1 MDRRLKITLT
11 VLVIILLSIISFI
24 GLFVQDTKFMKD
36 LIPEYKLGMDLKGYR
51 ELSLAVSD
59 ETETVY
65 YNKDGKEVE
74 KKTED
79 GTTKEIP
86 VNSEE
91 ILTKENFNKTKQL
104 IDKRLSKLSISEYLI
119 RLNEKDGS
127 LTVQIP
133 EDNMT
138 DIASQFLYSQGKF
151 TIEDEDGQVL
161 LSNSDLK
168 KVQVGYSNETTGTTV
183 YLSFVF
189 NEESIEKVK
198 EISNTYVT
206 SSDEEGND
214 TSKKISMNIDGSP
227 LIETSFEEEISNG
240 TIYLTLG
247 SAQDNETINSYLE
260 QATNIGILIN
270 NGPIPITYTVE
281 GNRFIKSDI
290 DLENNLN
297 LIIAIGIIFVLA
309 SIVLIIRYKKLGL
322 LAALSNIGY
331 LAILLLIVRY
341 TNLIMTL
348 EGICGIILVALL
360 NYIIIVNLLENLK
373 KQNKSINEYKKAFN
387 KSMLSMVLVL
397 IPTIIIGIVLSFSTW
412 LPADSFG
419 TIIFWGVLIISL
431 YNAFVTRIMIINSV
445 KE

>member
-59 ETETVY
+59 EKETVY
-65 YNKDGKEVE
+65 YDKDGKEVE

-91 ILTKENFNKTKQL
+91 ILTKENFDKTKQL
-104 IDKRLSKLSISEYLI
+104 IDKRLSELNISEYFI

-127 LTVQIP
+127 FIVQIP

-183 YLSFVF
+183 HLSFVF

-260 QATNIGILIN
+260 QATNIAILIN

-412 LPADSFG
+412 LPAYSFG

>member
-59 ETETVY
+59 EKETVY
-65 YNKDGKEVE
+65 YDKDGKEVE

-104 IDKRLSKLSISEYLI
+104 IDKRLSELSISEYLI

-161 LSNSDLK
+161 LNNSNLK
-168 KVQVGYSNETTGTTV
+168 KVQVGYSNGTTGTTV
-183 YLSFVF
+183 NLSFIF

-206 SSDEEGND
+206 SSDEEGKD

-247 SAQDNETINSYLE
+247 SAQDNKTINSYLE
-260 QATNIGILIN
+260 QATNIAILIN

-297 LIIAIGIIFVLA
+297 LIIAIGIVFVLA

-322 LAALSNIGY
+322 LATLSNIGY

-348 EGICGIILVALL
+348 EGICGIILVTLL

-412 LPADSFG
+412 LPAYSFG

-431 YNAFVTRIMIINSV
+431 YNAFITRIMIINSV

>member
-1 MDRRLKITLT
+1 
-11 VLVIILLSIISFI
+11 
-24 GLFVQDTKFMKD
+24 
-36 LIPEYKLGMDLKGYR
+36 
-51 ELSLAVSD
+51 
-59 ETETVY
+59 
-65 YNKDGKEVE
+65 
-74 KKTED
+74 
-79 GTTKEIP
+79 
-86 VNSEE
+86 
-91 ILTKENFNKTKQL
+91 
-104 IDKRLSKLSISEYLI
+104 
-119 RLNEKDGS
+119 
-127 LTVQIP
+127 
-133 EDNMT
+133 
-138 DIASQFLYSQGKF
+138 
-151 TIEDEDGQVL
+151 
-161 LSNSDLK
+161 
-168 KVQVGYSNETTGTTV
+168 
-183 YLSFVF
+183 
-189 NEESIEKVK
+189 
-198 EISNTYVT
+198 
-206 SSDEEGND
+206 
-214 TSKKISMNIDGSP
+214 MNIDGSP

-247 SAQDNETINSYLE
+247 SAQDNETINLYLE
-260 QATNIGILIN
+260 QATNIAILIN

-297 LIIAIGIIFVLA
+297 LIIAIGIVFVLA
-309 SIVLIIRYKKLGL
+309 SIVLIIRYKKLGI

-412 LPADSFG
+412 LPAYSFG

-431 YNAFVTRIMIINSV
+431 YNAFVTRIMTINSV

>member
-59 ETETVY
+59 EKETVY
-65 YNKDGKEVE
+65 YDKDGKEVE

-104 IDKRLSKLSISEYLI
+104 IDKRLSELSISEYLI

-397 IPTIIIGIVLSFSTW
+397 IPTITIGIVLSFSTW
-412 LPADSFG
+412 LPAYSFG

-431 YNAFVTRIMIINSV
+431 YNAFVTRIMTINSV

>member
-36 LIPEYKLGMDLKGYR
+36 LVPEYKLGMDLKGYR

-59 ETETVY
+59 EIETVY
-65 YNKDGKEVE
+65 YDKDGKEVE
-74 KKTED
+74 EKTED

-91 ILTKENFNKTKQL
+91 ILTKENFDKTKQL
-104 IDKRLSKLSISEYLI
+104 IDKRLSELNISEYFI
-119 RLNEKDGS
+119 KLNEKDGS
-127 LTVQIP
+127 FIVQIP
-133 EDNMT
+133 EDEMT
-138 DIASQFLYSQGKF
+138 DKASQFLYSQGKF

-183 YLSFVF
+183 HLSFVF

-247 SAQDNETINSYLE
+247 SAQDNETINLYLE
-260 QATNIGILIN
+260 QATNIAILIN

-297 LIIAIGIIFVLA
+297 LIIAIGIVFVLA
-309 SIVLIIRYKKLGL
+309 SIVLIIRYKKLGI

-412 LPADSFG
+412 LPAYSFG

-431 YNAFVTRIMIINSV
+431 YNAFVTRIMTINSV